1 MAARSGGIDP
11 DEREDSWSATVWVNA
26 QMNLSMSC
34 LASPIGDQHASF
46 AGRRRVIHRPLAF
59 CGVRLIR
66 LLHGQQLLCHVWH
79 FHAVGLLDRHWLG
92 WNLRQGRPG
101 VIASF
106 RDVWRIALDG
116 RVRRVWQLCLG
127 QPRTSNYL
135 VTMLGSST
143 CPASNIISFRLGD
156 ESASKLNSRTRGGVS
171 RSLVGWHWAR
181 R

>member
-1 MAARSGGIDP
+1 MNSADGRRKVGVDENESCIEPRAHDENRAAMAARSGGFDP
-11 DEREDSWSATVWVNA
+11 DEREDSWSATVWVSA

-34 LASPIGDQHASF
+34 LASDQRASF
-46 AGRRRVIHRPLAF
+46 AGHWRVMHRPLAL

-127 QPRTSNYL
+127 QPRTSKDL
-135 VTMLGSST
+135 VTMFVAPLAPHPT
-143 CPASNIISFRLGD
+143 
-156 ESASKLNSRTRGGVS
+156 
-171 RSLVGWHWAR
+171 
-181 R
+181 